1 MRNAAASVERRA
13 NRYPDRA
20 KFRRLQRRSRNQ
32 AHLTRPK
39 PSHSKDADKDRLVEI
54 LKAFKRAADAKRRG
68 IGGAPSQPLSAPTK
82 VRTPTESPEEPSTA
96 DSAEAFH
103 SNDADK
109 DRVVK
114 VLKAL
119 MKRSQGR

>member
-1 MRNAAASVERRA
+1 MRNATASVERRA
-13 NRYPDRA
+13 I
-20 KFRRLQRRSRNQ
+20 SRPSEVST
-32 AHLTRPK
+32 LTASLHEPSTSDPTE
-39 PSHSKDADKDRLVEI
+39 PSHSQDADKDRLVEI
-54 LKAFKRAADAKRRG
+54 LKASKRAADAKRRG
-68 IGGAPSQPLSAPTK
+68 IGAAPSQPLSAPTK
-82 VRTPTESPEEPSTA
+82 VRTPTESPDEPSTA
-96 DSAEAFH
+96 DSAEAFC